1 MTVFENTKTGENL
14 TACLLKFFLMRIIIG
29 LLVLSIINS
38 IVSELLKL
46 RLSNGFLLVYLQI
59 LYTKYVLVNMV
70 TSVVYLNLNHFALGH
85 YVAY

>member
-1 MTVFENTKTGENL
+1 
-14 TACLLKFFLMRIIIG
+14 MRIIIG

-70 TSVVYLNLNHFALGH
+70 TSVVYLNLNHFALGL
-85 YVAY
+85 YVVY